1 MFTIFSILYVLI
13 AASMIVLI
21 LLQRG
26 DGANAGAGFGGGAS
40 GTVFGARG
48 SASFL
53 SRATAVLATLFFV
66 VSLGMAIYLSRS
78 GAPASNAQAGL
89 GVMAGA
95 VPAATKPPAAAP
107 PSVAARIP
115 VVPTATPPAAPHP
128 PGKEPA
134 GGK

>member
-48 SASFL
+48 SSSFL
-53 SRATAVLATLFFV
+53 SRATAVLAALFFV
-66 VSLGMAIYLSRS
+66 VSLGMAIYLSRA
-78 GAPASNAQAGL
+78 GTPQASTQQGL

-95 VPAATKPPAAAP
+95 APPAAPKAQTRPAQIAPAAVPPAPAAAP
-107 PSVAARIP
+107 VA
-115 VVPTATPPAAPHP
+115 PAPKPEA
-128 PGKEPA
+128 A

>member
-1 MFTIFSILYVLI
+1 MFTIFSIFYVLI

-53 SRATAVLATLFFV
+53 SRATSVLATLFFAI
-66 VSLGMAIYLSRS
+66 SLGMAIYLSRA
-78 GAPASNAQAGL
+78 GAPASNAEQGL

-95 VPAATKPPAAAP
+95 VPAANQPKTQAPVASPASPIAPAAKPPTAQP
-107 PSVAARIP
+107 PPNGKP
-115 VVPTATPPAAPHP
+115 V
-128 PGKEPA
+128 